1 MIIVINIMAT
11 EAPKEDVG
19 KEERIAARR
28 ARVLAKIEALTR
40 ERLGEEP
47 KKEELVIVD
56 PEKER
61 ISWKQQ
67 EKSSQRLQ
75 KLLEDGTQL
84 VTNVAIA
91 SDSVEVCR
99 RREAEEAR
107 KARWVL
113 CVNSHKY
120 GNMDNCVRAMY

>member
-1 MIIVINIMAT
+1 MAT
-11 EAPKEDVG
+11 EAPKDDME

-28 ARVLAKIEALTR
+28 KRILSKIETLKR

-47 KKEELVIVD
+47 KKEEHAVLD

-61 ISWKQQ
+61 ISYKQQ

-75 KLLEDGTQL
+75 KLLDDGAQL
-84 VTNVAIA
+84 VTNVAVA
-91 SDSVEVCR
+91 GDSVEVCR

-107 KARWVL
+107 KARYSNACML
-113 CVNSHKY
+113 CGKHIV
-120 GNMDNCVRAMY
+120 

>member
-1 MIIVINIMAT
+1 MAT
-11 EAPKEDVG
+11 EAPKEDVE
-19 KEERIAARR
+19 KEERITARR
-28 ARVLAKIEALTR
+28 KRILIKIEALKR

-47 KKEELVIVD
+47 KKEEHAVVD

-67 EKSSQRLQ
+67 EKSSQKLQ
-75 KLLEDGTQL
+75 KLLDDGAQL

-91 SDSVEVCR
+91 GDSVEVSR

-107 KARWVL
+107 KARYSGSDRKGPL
-113 CVNSHKY
+113 
-120 GNMDNCVRAMY
+120 

>member
-11 EAPKEDVG
+11 EAPKEEVE

-28 ARVLAKIEALTR
+28 TRILAKIETLRR

-47 KKEELVIVD
+47 KKDELVVVD

-67 EKSSQRLQ
+67 EKSSQRLL
-75 KLLEDGTQL
+75 KLLDDGTQL

-107 KARWVL
+107 KAR
-113 CVNSHKY
+113 
-120 GNMDNCVRAMY
+120 